1 LHTTPDKKKLT
12 RIEQLK
18 ESGAKDSDI
27 QMPQLTLVGLVK
39 LLLESISPALQ
50 SGMGLTPLSWQEIK
64 SFVDA
69 NEMPLNAF
77 ELRVIKNASK
87 AYVNQSQLATN
98 PKCPPPH
105 RIIKRDPMKLAEHI
119 KSVFS

>member
-69 NEMPLNAF
+69 N
-77 ELRVIKNASK
+77 
-87 AYVNQSQLATN
+87 
-98 PKCPPPH
+98 
-105 RIIKRDPMKLAEHI
+105 
-119 KSVFS
+119 